1 MWSNEIIHFWT
12 AVVDESEEWSSQWI
26 FQFKQLERSLK
37 IGKNWKNWKELYCL
51 TTHFERKTRDIIFHS
66 QHIPSPRDIFP
77 YTETLNFLIIISKIL
92 RY

>member
-1 MWSNEIIHFWT
+1 MKVKNDHRSEFSNLSNWKEAWKF
-12 AVVDESEEWSSQWI
+12 
-26 FQFKQLERSLK
+26 
-37 IGKNWKNWKELYCL
+37 GKNWKNWKELYCL